1 MERLTIHNGMYK
13 RLDPEQAEAIYKK
26 LRAYEDTGLEPD
38 EVLRQ
43 NEKLLCMDFHQA
55 IKTDRLVEIV
65 KAEREGRL
73 VVLPCKVGDTV
84 YVFYTGRRN
93 CKWPCNMKKGQIYEV
108 TVSGMRLHDWSDD
121 WSALLFFD
129 TKEMTGDYEFS
140 FDEFGKTIFQTRAEA
155 EAALKGVSEDA

>member
-1 MERLTIHNGMYK
+1 MTDMQSISNMNARMGEIL
-13 RLDPEQAEAIYKK
+13 QAE
-26 LRAYEDTGLEPD
+26 
-38 EVLRQ
+38 Q
-43 NEKLLCMDFHQA
+43 
-55 IKTDRLVEIV
+55 
-65 KAEREGRL
+65 EGRL

-93 CKWPCNMKKGQIYEV
+93 CKWPCNMKKFKIYEV

-140 FDEFGKTIFQTRAEA
+140 FGEFGKTIFLTRAEA

>member
-1 MERLTIHNGMYK
+1 MERLTQNNFDYCLEMCEPETQ
-13 RLDPEQAEAIYKK
+13 LDCAFYMSQAECVCGEAAIYNK
-26 LRAYEDTGLEPD
+26 LREYE
-38 EVLRQ
+38 
-43 NEKLLCMDFHQA
+43 N
-55 IKTDRLVEIV
+55 
-65 KAEREGRL
+65 AEQEDRL

-155 EAALKGVSEDA
+155 EAAMKGVSEDA